1 VPVVIKVKL
10 GCFWFGRDVIIGIP
24 RLLSSGTLD
33 WCIQFSGFGAI
44 IKNRHPDHNPVF
56 FHHQGILIADAVVL
70 LAKKVG

>member
-10 GCFWFGRDVIIGIP
+10 GCFWFGRNVIIGIA

-33 WCIQFSGFGAI
+33 RCIQFSGSGAT
-44 IKNRHPDHNPVF
+44 IKNRHPDHHPLF
-56 FHHQGILIADAVVL
+56 FYHQGILIAEAVVL